1 MRWIVLAGLL
11 LCTYVIYLLKPILTP
26 FLVGAGLA
34 YLFDP
39 LVTRLTRYRINR
51 TIGTTLVFIVATL
64 ILTIAILALVPVLL
78 DQSVKLV
85 KAFPQFIDSI
95 QHAVIPPLN
104 KHLGINIDLNSIREI
119 LMTHAKE
126 VGSFVAKGAG
136 AVFGTGSTV
145 ILAATNILL
154 IPVISFYLLRD
165 WPNLMQRL
173 HGLLPRA
180 QEPTLTR
187 LAVESNEM
195 LGSFLRGQLAVMLA
209 NGISYSVGLSIVGL
223 ETGLVVGFTAGLL
236 SFIPYLGTIV
246 GIGMALIAMY
256 IQADSF
262 MPLLWVLV
270 VFGIGQMLESVLWQP
285 RFVGEQIGLHPVA
298 VIFAVMAGGQL
309 FGFFGVLLALPVSAI
324 LIVLGRY
331 AVKRYRDSRFY
342 LDVQGIAGNGKG
354 NGDNKAKGGEQD
366 NLLPDSDAS

>member
-64 ILTIAILALVPVLL
+64 ILTVAILALVPVLL

-95 QHAVIPPLN
+95 QHAVIPSLN
-104 KHLGINIDLNSIREI
+104 KHLGINIDLNSIREM
-119 LMTHAKE
+119 LMAHAKE
-126 VGSFVAKGAG
+126 VGGFVAKGAG
-136 AVFGTGSTV
+136 AIFGTGTTV

-154 IPVISFYLLRD
+154 IPVIAFYLLRD
-165 WPNLMQRL
+165 WPNLMKRL
-173 HGLLPRA
+173 HDLLPRA

-209 NGISYSVGLSIVGL
+209 NGVSYSIGLSIVGL

-246 GIGMALIAMY
+246 GIAMALIAMY
-256 IQADSF
+256 IQTDSF

-270 VFGIGQMLESVLWQP
+270 VFGVGQTLESVLWQP

-331 AVKRYRDSRFY
+331 VVKRYRDSRFY
-342 LDVQGIAGNGKG
+342 HDVQGMTDNGQNSGKDGNRV
-354 NGDNKAKGGEQD
+354 D
-366 NLLPDSDAS
+366 LLPDSDAR